1 MGRRDICP
9 TLSPSKIK
17 CSFITA
23 SFDFWLPKSNMIL
36 INFKNAYLEKLMGST
51 NINNCHCFQMSV
63 SCKSNLHVYWYCV
76 QLGWPYLQE
85 WAKHSE
91 SESFTSELLSKEGKL
106 TTHDG
111 KTVTDL
117 FPEFRPGQVLRFSRL
132 FGPAKASS
140 MPQQWR
146 NAKKRKKKKKKQGE
160 DEKTVIEPPK
170 SPPSPRPEDCMSDDE
185 VSQMLFKKL
194 WWKYFF
200 L

>member
-1 MGRRDICP
+1 MSPARATCLFIDTMCGWDDIIYKSEP
-9 TLSPSKIK
+9 ITLKVNI
-17 CSFITA
+17 FIA
-23 SFDFWLPKSNMIL
+23 SD
-36 INFKNAYLEKLMGST
+36 
-51 NINNCHCFQMSV
+51 
-63 SCKSNLHVYWYCV
+63 
-76 QLGWPYLQE
+76 
-85 WAKHSE
+85 
-91 SESFTSELLSKEGKL
+91 LLSKEGKL

-170 SPPSPRPEDCMSDDE
+170 SPLSPRPEDCMSDDE
-185 VSQMLFKKL
+185 VSQMLFKEL
-194 WWKYFF
+194 
-200 L
+200 